1 MAQYEPGDIVT
12 YYFIIMNDN
21 GNKRI
26 QAWTN
31 RKELAKF
38 YYEFHNCK
46 NFSIKKITKTIE
58 DMRRILEENAN
69 DEIMI
74 ANINIKNHERSG
86 KKDPETVM
94 ISIPATRTEMTFINE
109 ETSSFMLSQ
118 VRYSYLDSAIPYL
131 KNKYQKALNDI
142 FLPAVI
148 KKVCY
153 NKESAI
159 TQSLYMDHLMVLYRS
174 FPDMFGK

>member
-1 MAQYEPGDIVT
+1 MTRYEPGDIVT

-26 QAWTN
+26 QAWTD
-31 RKELAKF
+31 RKDLAKF

-46 NFSIKKITKTIE
+46 KFTIKKITKTIE
-58 DMRRILEENAN
+58 DMRKILEENAN

-74 ANINIKNHERSG
+74 ANINIKNNNRKS
-86 KKDPETVM
+86 KKDSETIMV
-94 ISIPATRTEMTFINE
+94 SIPATRTEMSFINE
-109 ETSSFMLSQ
+109 ESSTFMLSQ

-142 FLPAVI
+142 FLLSII

-153 NKESAI
+153 NKESPI
-159 TQSLYMDHLMVLYRS
+159 VQSLDMDHLIVLYRS